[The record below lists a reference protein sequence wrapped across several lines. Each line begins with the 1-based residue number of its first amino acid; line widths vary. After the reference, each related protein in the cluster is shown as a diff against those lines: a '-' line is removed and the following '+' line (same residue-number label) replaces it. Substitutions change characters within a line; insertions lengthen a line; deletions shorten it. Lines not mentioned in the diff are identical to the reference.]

1 MKCRSDL
8 TEEIRS
14 FHYLL
19 KRKQNMVEK
28 QVASRGLSSKSFL
41 NRTSAATANISVLK
55 KDSVQI
61 EPDWMLG
68 RNRCREFND
77 PFIGIS
83 WLMKV
88 LELKSK

>member
-19 KRKQNMVEK
+19 KRKQNLEEK
-28 QVASRGLSSKSFL
+28 QIVTRGLSGKSFL
-41 NRTSAATANISVLK
+41 NRTAAAEANISVLK
-55 KDSVQI
+55 KDSIQI

-68 RNRCREFND
+68 RNRCREFNN
-77 PFIGIS
+77 PFTGIS
-83 WLMKV
+83 WLMKI

>member
-1 MKCRSDL
+1 M
-8 TEEIRS
+8 EG
-14 FHYLL
+14 
-19 KRKQNMVEK
+19 K
-28 QVASRGLSSKSFL
+28 QVVTRGLSGKSFV
-41 NRTSAATANISVLK
+41 NRTLASEANMSLLK

>member
-1 MKCRSDL
+1 MKCRTDL

-19 KRKQNMVEK
+19 KRKQNLGEK
-28 QVASRGLSSKSFL
+28 QTVTRGLSGKSFL
-41 NRTSAATANISVLK
+41 NRTAASEANISVLK

-77 PFIGIS
+77 PFTGIS